1 MSLNHAIVWMDAK
14 EARVFRFN
22 ADTLEASHIK
32 SHSPYRK
39 IHHKAGAIGSGHVH
53 LNHEYFDGIITALH
67 GVNEWLLTGPAQA
80 KKELDAYLENR
91 LPSVK
96 QRMLGIET
104 LDHPS
109 DGELL
114 AHARR
119 FFKLADKMKPNS
131 PAPKQ

>member
-1 MSLNHAIVWMDAK
+1 MTFNHAIVWMDSK

-22 ADTLEASHIK
+22 ADTLEESHIK

-39 IHHKAGAIGSGHVH
+39 IHHKAGAIGSGHTH
-53 LNHEYFDGIITALH
+53 LNHEFFDGIVTALH
-67 GVNEWLLTGPAQA
+67 GASEWLLTGPGQA
-80 KKELDAYLENR
+80 KKELNAYVEHR
-91 LPSVK
+91 LPRVK
-96 QRMLGIET
+96 QKLLSVET

-119 FFKLADKMKPNS
+119 FFKIADKMQSNS
-131 PAPKQ
+131 PTPKH